1 MAGSKSI
8 ILHLDS
14 MPQWDMLSDDQA
26 GKLIKSLLTYAKTGE
41 QPQSDDKLLLMAF
54 SFFASQ
60 VERDGQKY
68 AKKCETNK
76 RIAEERESRKR
87 EERARTCTNVHERAP
102 EENAR
107 AFSCSN
113 NNTDNDNDN
122 NTDNDSESDNNT
134 DAGAAVAAE
143 PRHTRTRSEIKQVF
157 NIPTVDAVKAY
168 CKEIN
173 SSIDAQRF
181 VDYYQ
186 AIGWQKSGRP
196 ITDWKAVVRMWDDI
210 ERKKARSP
218 SRREADKANFDLDA
232 FKALKNNFDGFESMK
247 GGSFDLEDFRPLI
260 NNFGDSS
267 IDMDEVDKL
276 MNPLAGPEVSTA

>member
-87 EERARTCTNVHERAP
+87 EERARTCTNVHQKKTLVLFRAVIIILIMIMIIILIMIVRVIIILML
-102 EENAR
+102 AQLSR
-107 AFSCSN
+107 TSR
-113 NNTDNDNDN
+113 D
-122 NTDNDSESDNNT
+122 
-134 DAGAAVAAE
+134 
-143 PRHTRTRSEIKQVF
+143 TRTH
-157 NIPTVDAVKAY
+157 
-168 CKEIN
+168 
-173 SSIDAQRF
+173 
-181 VDYYQ
+181 
-186 AIGWQKSGRP
+186 
-196 ITDWKAVVRMWDDI
+196 
-210 ERKKARSP
+210 AR
-218 SRREADKANFDLDA
+218 R
-232 FKALKNNFDGFESMK
+232 
-247 GGSFDLEDFRPLI
+247 
-260 NNFGDSS
+260 
-267 IDMDEVDKL
+267 
-276 MNPLAGPEVSTA
+276 

>member
-113 NNTDNDNDN
+113 NNTDNDND
-122 NTDNDSESDNNT
+122 SESDNNT
-134 DAGAAVAAE
+134 DAGAAVADE

-168 CKEIN
+168 CREIS

-218 SRREADKANFDLDA
+218 SRREADKANFDL
-232 FKALKNNFDGFESMK
+232 SS
-247 GGSFDLEDFRPLI
+247 GSFDLEDFRPLI